1 MQAAREAAAAVSP
14 ENMFLTMTDKY
25 SVYDEQG
32 LPTHDATGQPLSD
45 SQRKK
50 LKKQWQTQDKKYK
63 DYLARK

>member
-25 SVYDEQG
+25 SGYDEQG

>member
-25 SVYDEQG
+25 SVHDEQG